1 MKRVT
6 AQIINPLTSIKQELS
21 ICEPVKEGSEIDNVL
36 LRFGI
41 SLSVLDIISDK
52 QVAVSGL
59 TDIRILFGIVKEGST
74 IVTVVVYDC

>member
-6 AQIINPLTSIKQELS
+6 AQIINPITNIKQELS

-41 SLSVLDIISDK
+41 SLSVLDIISRTYRCQNFIWNCK
-52 QVAVSGL
+52 
-59 TDIRILFGIVKEGST
+59 RR
-74 IVTVVVYDC
+74 

>member
-41 SLSVLDIISDK
+41 SLSVLDVISDK
-52 QVAVSGL
+52 QVTVSGL
-59 TDIRILFGIVKEGST
+59 TDIRILSGIVKEGST

>member
-52 QVAVSGL
+52 QVTVPGL
-59 TDIRILFGIVKEGST
+59 TDVRILSGIVNKFWTNLET
-74 IVTVVVYDC
+74 P

>member
-52 QVAVSGL
+52 QVTVPGL
-59 TDIRILFGIVKEGST
+59 TDVRIISGIVKEGST